1 MDDVSDSNLIDCWQN
16 GHSNDGEYISSSAMR
31 MASLQDGQLISISLG
46 IRKRKITPMNLPH
59 NPKTATF
66 SMLPVSGC

>member
-16 GHSNDGEYISSSAMR
+16 GHSTAAVISSSAMR
-31 MASLQDGQLISISLG
+31 TASLQDGQLSSISLG

-59 NPKTATF
+59 NPKIATF
-66 SMLPVSGC
+66 STLLVPDF